1 MGPGWVFHFSADS
14 RHRAGKPAL
23 TPLPM
28 LKASSGLCNDP
39 CPPCFRKRGA
49 ASRGKRAA
57 DRRTATAPTIEEA
70 SMRKH
75 ERGRRTPGAALSL
88 AVAGGAMILAL
99 GGCGQSGPL
108 YLPEK
113 ASLAASVEGPVAKLS
128 IGPGTA
134 TGEDGAA
141 AVRLA
146 PA

>member
-1 MGPGWVFHFSADS
+1 
-14 RHRAGKPAL
+14 
-23 TPLPM
+23 
-28 LKASSGLCNDP
+28 
-39 CPPCFRKRGA
+39 
-49 ASRGKRAA
+49 
-57 DRRTATAPTIEEA
+57 
-70 SMRKH
+70 MRKH
-75 ERGRRTPGAALSL
+75 ERGRRTPGAALAL

-113 ASLAASVEGPVAKLS
+113 ASLAASVEGPVAKPS

-134 TGEDGAA
+134 AGEDGAA